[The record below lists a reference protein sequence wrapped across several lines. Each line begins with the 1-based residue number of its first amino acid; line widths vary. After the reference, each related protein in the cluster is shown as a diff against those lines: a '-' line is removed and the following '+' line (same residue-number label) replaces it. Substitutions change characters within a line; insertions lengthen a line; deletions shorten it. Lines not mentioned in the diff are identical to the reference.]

1 MRRVF
6 KTRTFDRW
14 AKRARLKDPA
24 LCEAVAEMVA
34 GQIDARLGGSIF
46 KKRVA
51 LPGRGK
57 SGRTRTLLATN
68 MGTRWYFVFGFEK
81 NERDNIT
88 DLELSALK
96 RLATDLLKLTDAQ
109 IPAALDAETLK
120 EICNDHNQA

>member
-14 AKRARLKDPA
+14 AKRAGLNDPA

-57 SGRTRTLLATN
+57 SGSTRTLVATN
-68 MGTRWYFVFGFEK
+68 LGTRWYFVFGFEK